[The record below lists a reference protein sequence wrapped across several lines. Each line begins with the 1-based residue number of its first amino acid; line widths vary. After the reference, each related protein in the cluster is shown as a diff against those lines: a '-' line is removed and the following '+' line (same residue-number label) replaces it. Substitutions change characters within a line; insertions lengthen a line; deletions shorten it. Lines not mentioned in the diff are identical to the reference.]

1 MVSHRLLIPYR
12 REICVPPAGDDV
24 FEGVDYWL
32 TPEEAMVKFN
42 EYILVTAGV
51 YCQGIAQND
60 VKTWFK
66 FKKHW
71 KRSKSSEGPREVW
84 FSWRN
89 AYDMS
94 AIDVLFDHTSEIGVS
109 NNVSSESA

>member
-12 REICVPPAGDDV
+12 REICVPPAGDDI
-24 FEGVDYWL
+24 FERLDYWL

-51 YCQGIAQND
+51 YCKGIAQNGA
-60 VKTWFK
+60 KTWFK

-71 KRSKSSEGPREVW
+71 QCKKRSNSSDRPREVW

-89 AYDMS
+89 AYG
-94 AIDVLFDHTSEIGVS
+94 L
-109 NNVSSESA
+109 